1 MSWLFFSLSFSIP
14 LARSLSYL
22 NKPVA
27 TKQILRL
34 ISAHFSAFFPFR
46 SPKPF
51 AVGLVRRRLKN
62 NVGRSR
68 FGRQKLTLIERLFFL
83 TSSKTASAFK
93 LFFVPSI
100 FPDKGTSKV
109 AEKRNWQDFLTFP
122 ILLFSYLSARWCIS
136 REREGNM
143 RLKNRIFWRKL
154 QLTEFPLSLKMSF
167 APLCNKCKLLTLQ
180 NVPFFEPIA
189 YLVARWD
196 VAGHPIGCIKRKRR
210 SIWLFKKTL
219 FPNFHLLW
227 RSCLFCNGLFKQD
240 TCLEPLSKFQD

>member
-1 MSWLFFSLSFSIP
+1 MEPLPPPNGTNVPNYHVDKNTTSSPTCPDSFLSLSSSIP

-27 TKQILRL
+27 TKQILQL
-34 ISAHFSAFFPFR
+34 LSAHFSAFFPFR

-180 NVPFFEPIA
+180 NVPFLSLSRIWWQGGMW
-189 YLVARWD
+189 LVTR
-196 VAGHPIGCIKRKRR
+196 
-210 SIWLFKKTL
+210 
-219 FPNFHLLW
+219 
-227 RSCLFCNGLFKQD
+227 
-240 TCLEPLSKFQD
+240 